1 MAASSPVKAETEA
14 RVAVTKTLPSGAV
27 VVSTKSPAK
36 QVQPVKP
43 AADDLTGVKGYLI
56 LKIIWRCK
64 RSVILYVN
72 FSLILL

>member
-14 RVAVTKTLPSGAV
+14 RMAVTKTLPSGAV

-36 QVQPVKP
+36 QDQPVKP

-56 LKIIWRCK
+56 LKIIWRALVYEKCF
-64 RSVILYVN
+64 VICE
-72 FSLILL
+72 I